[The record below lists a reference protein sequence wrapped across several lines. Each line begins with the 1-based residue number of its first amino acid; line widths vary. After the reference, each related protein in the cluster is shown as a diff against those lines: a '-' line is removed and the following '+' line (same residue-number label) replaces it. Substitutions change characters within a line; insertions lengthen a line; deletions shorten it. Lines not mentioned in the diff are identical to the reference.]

1 MGRKE
6 WGSHFSRITPR
17 THELVNQDT
26 GSLMDHRQ
34 STMNFM
40 ILAWMQREKLVFTHP
55 LHGCWLRWT
64 TTINSPLHTL
74 KMLNDGFD
82 LHAFECKQTVRLP
95 SLCTTTPPSFAHH
108 SYVSHLFV
116 YFFCKSAVKIGNVTS
131 TALHN
136 APINHHSRLFQ
147 FQPEKPSII
156 LVHNVTLR
164 PINVLFFVRFFA

>member
-6 WGSHFSRITPR
+6 GGSHFSRITPR
-17 THELVNQDT
+17 THELVNQDI

-116 YFFCKSAVKIGNVTS
+116 YFFAKVPSKSETS
-131 TALHN
+131 PPLLYTMH
-136 APINHHSRLFQ
+136 Q
-147 FQPEKPSII
+147 SITI
-156 LVHNVTLR
+156 HG
-164 PINVLFFVRFFA
+164 FFSFNRKSHR